1 MEYMVRIDKEQKNEL
16 LKLEDVNL
24 GLGGRIMAAGNS
36 AKKNVQSLKF
46 WENKDDDDE
55 HGQIELTE
63 EMLISISF
71 ATSSK
76 VDTSAWTRK
85 VESLSWMDNYKYLGN
100 ETFVRNE
107 KYIQDTSALSFLSS
121 EIYNS
126 IVKRNTSEV
135 KASTSI
141 KESEETIK
149 LTIDGYLTRHG
160 QPYHNVAELFKWA
173 HERSS
178 IEDNIKKGQGKKL
191 KDMVKGDLANLGEDD
206 KALLRCVTVYVMNDT
221 HYQVLGMGR
230 RFDNIKDLMDQAQRS
245 TFRIICM
252 PYAFVTDYYED
263 YKAES
268 GNGTFHIEIQQ
279 LPGTRHLVIIKA
291 PEVNKTFLD
300 NVKDGMNTAG
310 KYVSAGAGVVA
321 AAADLTAA
329 AATAAGVGDPLAR
342 KIAGVSGAVSGM
354 SSSLGTA
361 AGTLSKKGT
370 KAADKLNAV
379 SSTLNN
385 FDTNIEAS
393 DRSINDSKYK
403 ADTKWEKARTKQD
416 AAEREYKYMTAKE
429 QAAVK
434 ADILSKYGCP

>member
-1 MEYMVRIDKEQKNEL
+1 MIRIDKKKKDDL

-24 GLGGRIMAAGNS
+24 GLGGKILAAGNS

-46 WENKDDDDE
+46 WGNKDDADE

-85 VESLSWMDNYKYLGN
+85 LESLQDSYTYVGNGRLIKNENY
-100 ETFVRNE
+100 
-107 KYIQDTSALSFLSS
+107 QDMANMNKAQRAA
-121 EIYNS
+121 YNK
-126 IVKRNTSEV
+126 IINDDTAEV
-135 KASTSI
+135 KDAVSFNAA
-141 KESEETIK
+141 EEIIK

-173 HERSS
+173 HERSA
-178 IEDNIKKGQGKKL
+178 IENKIKKKKGEGQGRKL
-191 KDMVKGDLANLGEDD
+191 NEMDEAYIGTLNRYD

-221 HYQVLGMGR
+221 HYKALGMGR

-263 YKAES
+263 YKAAS
-268 GNGTFHIEIQQ
+268 GDGTFHIEIQQ
-279 LPGTRHLVIIKA
+279 LPGTRHLMIIKS

-300 NVKDGMNTAG
+300 KMKDGMNTAG

-329 AATAAGVGDPLAR
+329 AAAAAGMGDPLAR
-342 KIAGVSGAVSGM
+342 KIAGVSGAVAGM

-370 KAADKLNAV
+370 KATDKLNAV
-379 SSTLNN
+379 SSTVKN

-393 DRSINDSKYK
+393 DRSINDGKYK

-416 AAEREYKYMTAKE
+416 ASEREYKYMTEKE

-434 ADILSKYGCP
+434 KDILSKYGCP

>member
-46 WENKDDDDE
+46 WGNKDDADE

-85 VESLSWMDNYKYLGN
+85 LESLRGSHMYAGSGSVVENKNHKDLDGLTP
-100 ETFVRNE
+100 EQIDE
-107 KYIQDTSALSFLSS
+107 YITQVLKDTAAAKAKVSF
-121 EIYNS
+121 
-126 IVKRNTSEV
+126 KDT
-135 KASTSI
+135 
-141 KESEETIK
+141 EETIK

-178 IEDNIKKGQGKKL
+178 IEDNIKKGKGRKL
-191 KDMVKGDLANLGEDD
+191 KDMVKGDFANMGDD
-206 KALLRCVTVYVMNDT
+206 YTDLFRCVTVYVMNDT

-342 KIAGVSGAVSGM
+342 KIASVSGAVSGM

-379 SSTLNN
+379 SGTLNN

-416 AAEREYKYMTAKE
+416 AAEREYKYMTTKE